1 MICSCRSASL
11 RMFVQSLTPLQLP
24 AATHRLKHSSL
35 AASRQNGLVRSFR
48 TASAACY
55 PRQPPHQVPRR
66 DDPQHPQ
73 EQDLTG
79 FSSGYGAD
87 SVSYADPEVPV
98 VELDNAQ
105 NGSAVFELSQATID
119 ALSAET
125 ERLSVAPSRGPKK
138 TGRIRADP
146 PKSKRNSKEP
156 REQTYLTK
164 HTDIQP
170 KDREQT
176 HTTRHIDLQP
186 RDREAERE
194 PDNRPRKKREAWQVQ
209 KEALREKFP
218 EGWAP
223 RKRLS
228 PDALEGIK
236 ALHAQ
241 FPKEYTTPV
250 LAAKFEV
257 SPEVIRRILR
267 AKWVPSSEEEDRR
280 QDRWFTRG
288 KNIWSQMA
296 ELGAKPPKRW
306 RQEGITRDPK
316 WNMKRGPRTEYPYVP
331 KWKEDDAKREK
342 EDKESAQRKLGGR
355 LL

>member
-11 RMFVQSLTPLQLP
+11 RIFVQSLTPLQLP
-24 AATHRLKHSSL
+24 AATHRLNPSSL
-35 AASRQNGLVRSFR
+35 AAASRQDGLVRSFR

-55 PRQPPHQVPRR
+55 PRQPPHHVPRH

-73 EQDLTG
+73 EQDLAG
-79 FSSGYGAD
+79 FSSSYGAG

-105 NGSAVFELSQATID
+105 NSGAVFELSQDTID
-119 ALSAET
+119 ALSAES
-125 ERLSVAPSRGPKK
+125 ERLSVAPSRGPK
-138 TGRIRADP
+138 TGRNRADS
-146 PKSKRNSKEP
+146 PKSKRDLKEP
-156 REQTYLTK
+156 REQPYKTK
-164 HTDIQP
+164 HINV
-170 KDREQT
+170 RS
-176 HTTRHIDLQP
+176 

-194 PDNRPRKKREAWQVQ
+194 PDNRPQKKKEAWQIQ
-209 KEALREKFP
+209 KEALKEKFP

-228 PDALEGIK
+228 PDALDGIK

-250 LAAKFEV
+250 LAAKFKV

-267 AKWVPSSEEEDRR
+267 AKWEPTVEQEEDR

-296 ELGAKPPKRW
+296 ELGKKPPKRW
-306 RQEGITRDPK
+306 RAEGITRDPK

-331 KWKEDDAKREK
+331 KWKEDEAKK
-342 EDKESAQRKLGGR
+342 ERDDKESAQRKLGGS

>member
-11 RMFVQSLTPLQLP
+11 RIFVQSLTPLQLP
-24 AATHRLKHSSL
+24 AATHRLNPSSL
-35 AASRQNGLVRSFR
+35 AAPRQNGLVRSFR

-55 PRQPPHQVPRR
+55 PRQPPHHVPRH
-66 DDPQHPQ
+66 DESQHPQ
-73 EQDLTG
+73 EQDLSG
-79 FSSGYGAD
+79 FSTGYGAG

-105 NGSAVFELSQATID
+105 NGGAVFELSQDTID

-125 ERLSVAPSRGPKK
+125 ERLSVAPSRAPK
-138 TGRIRADP
+138 TGRNRADS
-146 PKSKRNSKEP
+146 PKYKRNLKEP
-156 REQTYLTK
+156 REQKHIVRKEPPEQTYTTK
-164 HTDIQP
+164 HL
-170 KDREQT
+170 
-176 HTTRHIDLQP
+176 DLQSK
-186 RDREAERE
+186 DREAERE
-194 PDNRPRKKREAWQVQ
+194 SDNRPRKKREAWQIQ
-209 KEALREKFP
+209 KEALKEKFP

-228 PDALEGIK
+228 PDALDGIK

-241 FPKEYTTPV
+241 FPDEYTLPV

-267 AKWVPSSEEEDRR
+267 AKWVPTTEEEERR
-280 QDRWFTRG
+280 QGRWFNRG

-296 ELGAKPPKRW
+296 ELGKKPPAKW
-306 RQEGITRDPK
+306 RAEGITRDPK

-331 KWKEDDAKREK
+331 KWREDEAKKDKEER
-342 EDKESAQRKLGGR
+342 ESAQRKLGGR